1 MLRRVASG
9 RIEGDSRADAPV
21 DTEHDDTPESG
32 PTRASRRGPGT
43 LAWLLMLLVVAAL
56 AAGGAWWW
64 NQRGTPADT
73 GPDLSPEAL
82 DARLLEAEQA
92 IASLRRNQQG
102 IEQRL
107 GDTQAR
113 TSLLREEVLGV
124 GQRAAILED
133 SLRELSTQAAEGA
146 EALRLDEVELL
157 LGLAQARL
165 AIEGDTEG
173 AIRATVLAQ
182 QALAPL
188 TDPQF
193 ISLRQTIGQELAALR
208 ALPADPR
215 SEAAGELDALEATLP
230 RLASRAPGAPPAAG
244 ESGSGWQRLLD
255 AIVQVRPSSSQDL
268 ISPADRAT
276 GEATLA
282 LELALARTALERRD
296 DQAFQASLVRIDQWL
311 QRLYADDA
319 LLRERRERLAALSGR
334 PLAPALPDQG
344 AALQQLRDLRRGRA
358 AP

>member
-1 MLRRVASG
+1 MP
-9 RIEGDSRADAPV
+9 PV
-21 DTEHDDTPESG
+21 DTEHDDSPVS
-32 PTRASRRGPGT
+32 PSSRRGPGV
-43 LAWLLMLLVVAAL
+43 LAWLLALAVLAAL
-56 AAGGAWWW
+56 VAGGAWWW
-64 NQRGTPADT
+64 SQRGTVAEA

-102 IEQRL
+102 IDQRL
-107 GDTQAR
+107 TDTASR
-113 TSLLREEVLGV
+113 TRLLREEVLGV
-124 GQRAAILED
+124 GQRAALLED
-133 SLRELSTQAAEGA
+133 SVRELSTEAAEGV

-165 AIEGDTEG
+165 AADADTAG
-173 AIRATVLAQ
+173 AIRATTLAQ

-193 ISLRQTIGQELAALR
+193 ISLRQTIAQELAALR
-208 ALPADPR
+208 ALPEDPR
-215 SEAAGELDALEATLP
+215 GLAAGELDALEATLP
-230 RLASRAPGAPPAAG
+230 RLASRAPGAPPSAG
-244 ESGSGWQRLLD
+244 EGSSGWRRVLD
-255 AIVQVRPSSSQDL
+255 AVVQVRPSSSQDL
-268 ISPADRAT
+268 ISPSDRAT

-296 DQAFQASLVRIDQWL
+296 DESFRASLVRIDQWL

-319 LLRERRERLAALSGR
+319 LLRERRERLSALAGR
-334 PLAPALPDQG
+334 PLAPAMPEQG

>member
-1 MLRRVASG
+1 MP
-9 RIEGDSRADAPV
+9 PV
-21 DTEHDDTPESG
+21 DTEHDDTPD
-32 PTRASRRGPGT
+32 PRKTRRGPGV
-43 LAWLLMLLVVAAL
+43 LAWLLALLVLVAL

-64 NQRGTPADT
+64 NQRGAPAEA

-82 DARLLEAEQA
+82 DARLLKAEQA

-133 SLRELSTQAAEGA
+133 NLRELSTQAAEGA
-146 EALRLDEVELL
+146 QALRLDEVELL
-157 LGLAQARL
+157 LGLAQAWL
-165 AIEGDTEG
+165 AADGDTAG
-173 AIRATVLAQ
+173 AIRATALAQ

-208 ALPADPR
+208 ALPEDPR
-215 SEAAGELDALEATLP
+215 NLAAGELDALETTLP

-244 ESGSGWQRLLD
+244 ESGSGWQRVLD
-255 AIVQVRPSSSQDL
+255 AVVQVRPSSSKDL

-296 DQAFQASLVRIDQWL
+296 DGAFQASLVRIDQWL

-319 LLRERRERLAALSGR
+319 LLRERRERLSALAGR
-334 PLAPALPDQG
+334 SLAPPLPDQG

>member
-1 MLRRVASG
+1 M
-9 RIEGDSRADAPV
+9 
-21 DTEHDDTPESG
+21 DTEHDDLPE
-32 PTRASRRGPGT
+32 TRRRRGAGP
-43 LAWLLMLLVVAAL
+43 LAWLLAL
-56 AAGGAWWW
+56 ALLALAVAGGWWW
-64 NQRGTPADT
+64 WARQATPVDA
-73 GPDLSPEAL
+73 GPDLSPQAL
-82 DARLLEAEQA
+82 DARLLETEQGL
-92 IASLRRNQQG
+92 ASLRRNQQS

-113 TSLLREEVLGV
+113 TGLLREEVLGL

-133 SLRELSTQAAEGA
+133 SLREVSSQAAEGA

-165 AIEGDTEG
+165 SVSGDIDG
-173 AIRATVLAQ
+173 AVRSLVLAQ
-182 QALAPL
+182 QALAAM

-193 ISLRQTIGQELAALR
+193 ISLRQTLAQEIAALR

-215 SEAAGELDALEATLP
+215 DLAAGELDALESTLP
-230 RLASRAPGAPPAAG
+230 RLSSRAPGAPPAAG
-244 ESGSGWQRLLD
+244 AGDSRWQRILD

-296 DQAFQASLVRIDQWL
+296 QAAFRASLQRIDQWL

-319 LLRERRERLAALSGR
+319 LLRERRERLRTLAGQ
-334 PLAPALPDQG
+334 PLKPALPDAG
-344 AALQQLRDLRRGRA
+344 AALQQLRDLRRGRGA

>member
-1 MLRRVASG
+1 MP
-9 RIEGDSRADAPV
+9 PV
-21 DTEHDDTPESG
+21 DTEHDDSPVSS
-32 PTRASRRGPGT
+32 PSRRGPGA
-43 LAWLLMLLVVAAL
+43 LAWLLALAVLAAL
-56 AAGGAWWW
+56 VAGGAWWW
-64 NQRGTPADT
+64 SQRGAASDA

-102 IEQRL
+102 IDQRL
-107 GDTQAR
+107 TDTASR
-113 TSLLREEVLGV
+113 TRLLREEVLGV
-124 GQRAAILED
+124 GQRAALIED
-133 SLRELSTQAAEGA
+133 SVRELSTEAAVGV

-165 AIEGDTEG
+165 AADADIAG
-173 AIRATVLAQ
+173 AIRATTLAQ

-188 TDPQF
+188 TDPQY
-193 ISLRQTIGQELAALR
+193 ISLRQTIAQELAALR
-208 ALPADPR
+208 ALPEDPR
-215 SEAAGELDALEATLP
+215 GLAAGELNALEATLP
-230 RLASRAPGAPPAAG
+230 RLASRAPGAPPSAG
-244 ESGSGWQRLLD
+244 EGSQGWQRVFD

-296 DQAFQASLVRIDQWL
+296 DEAFRASLVRIDQWL

-319 LLRERRERLAALSGR
+319 LLRERRERLSALGGR
-334 PLAPALPDQG
+334 SLAPPMPEQG